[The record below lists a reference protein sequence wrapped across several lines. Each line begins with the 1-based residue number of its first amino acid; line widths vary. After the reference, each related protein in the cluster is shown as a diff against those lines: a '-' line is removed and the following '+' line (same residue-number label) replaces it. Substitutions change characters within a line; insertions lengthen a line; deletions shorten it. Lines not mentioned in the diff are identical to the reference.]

1 MLRSPTS
8 VWSAIALKGT
18 LRPGQHSRRS
28 FVGLRWSRDAL
39 KYPTLHFCFQ
49 DALVHQLMPFFS
61 TASVD
66 EGGVRPWMVSPG
78 GGPGASESNS
88 ADDQGG
94 PEHHDSLRMATQ
106 EPTDT
111 TDEAP
116 STVSFGL
123 LSDGTDTPQHFQRI
137 QGSLVPRF

>member
-1 MLRSPTS
+1 MKE
-8 VWSAIALKGT
+8 A
-18 LRPGQHSRRS
+18 
-28 FVGLRWSRDAL
+28 FGLGWSR
-39 KYPTLHFCFQ
+39 
-49 DALVHQLMPFFS
+49 LVADP
-61 TASVD
+61 
-66 EGGVRPWMVSPG
+66 EP
-78 GGPGASESNS
+78 ASESKS